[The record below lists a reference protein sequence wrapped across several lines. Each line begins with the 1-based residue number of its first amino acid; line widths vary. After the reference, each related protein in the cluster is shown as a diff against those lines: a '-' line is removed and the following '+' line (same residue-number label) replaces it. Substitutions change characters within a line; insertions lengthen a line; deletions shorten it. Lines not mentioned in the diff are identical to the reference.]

1 MSKRDEILKE
11 ILSDKE
17 LMDKYD
23 ITKKQLED
31 IKPFRPGSKTIV
43 DVLST
48 IINENDNNRSSRQIY
63 STIKNI
69 HKI

>member
-1 MSKRDEILKE
+1 MSKREQILKE

-17 LMDKYD
+17 LMEKYD
-23 ITKKQLED
+23 IKETDLNS
-31 IKPFRPGSKTIV
+31 IKPFHPGSKKIV

-48 IINENDNNRSSRQIY
+48 IINENDNNRTSRQIY
-63 STIKNI
+63 STIKNL

>member
-31 IKPFRPGSKTIV
+31 IKPFRPGSKKIV